1 MRALLGYHS
10 HRVRIDTQDAGPE
23 AYGGARSFTVCVPLL
38 CTMHQSSS
46 TKAASLAPIAA
57 RRSALLSRL
66 GALTNT
72 LMVRGVELGATDAL
86 RCDEPAVRDVC
97 VVVEAALL
105 LHLLPPLFTLGPPTV
120 NLVLWHVQQAA
131 RQRHAAVPDGNIP
144 LLTAAEAVALARG
157 LCEKHL
163 SIAAP
168 HAPSDVRDAY
178 AARMWICLG
187 LQRRVLHEWV
197 GAIGEFLGKAYAE
210 GALMTTADELGMV
223 VDLLTPL
230 SHLPFAIPDGAPGRG
245 MHLAAFLGFA
255 ARRPTHPIPS
265 AVTEATRHP
274 VGAHTAVA
282 STSRT
287 ERSQAA
293 ASLFSFDFFLNPPSL
308 ASTMLHRVPQG
319 PQGHVVSSAVGVSG
333 HDRFGS
339 EADYGEVDGSDDGDV
354 GDAYADSVGE
364 AAANGDEESE
374 GEGAVEGA
382 YASAHDDAPGDDDDA
397 YVPYEPF
404 EPCDTPCEDP
414 AVALVAMAEVA
425 TAYTVAGLSPHR
437 AAEAVAEA
445 AADAADAATAGD
457 VCYRRSS
464 SKVVMV
470 ETGAAAAFAA
480 PAAPATTPVE
490 SEVIAIVPKR
500 SHRGHRRPAAAAPIL
515 APILAPQEDPHALLV
530 QKLGEAAAAE
540 RAAAASAAAPWE
552 MEPLGGLG
560 LGGLLPMGSLA
571 DGALVAD
578 GEAMSVEY
586 LVGGRPLMALK
597 DEKAAVTAPSISA
610 EEAVVTAPSI
620 KTPEEQRE
628 VPSEP
633 LAEPALVPAIPLIA
647 AETQRAQD
655 SVSRE
660 YSEDSWEA
668 LKEAAAAV
676 ACSIAVRAQ
685 HPTEAL
691 LESPLPADL
700 GGSVEEEFVVAD

>member
-1 MRALLGYHS
+1 
-10 HRVRIDTQDAGPE
+10 
-23 AYGGARSFTVCVPLL
+23 
-38 CTMHQSSS
+38 MHLSSS
-46 TKAASLAPIAA
+46 PKAALLAPIAA

-66 GALTNT
+66 GSLTNT

-131 RQRHAAVPDGNIP
+131 RQQHAAVTDGNIP
-144 LLTAAEAVALARG
+144 LLKAAEAVALARG

-178 AARMWICLG
+178 AARMWVCLG

-255 ARRPTHPIPS
+255 ARRPTTPIPS
-265 AVTEATRHP
+265 AVTEATRHA
-274 VGAHTAVA
+274 VGAPTALT

-287 ERSQAA
+287 ERSHAA
-293 ASLFSFDFFLNPPSL
+293 ASLFSFDFFFNPPSL
-308 ASTMLHRVPQG
+308 ASTMLQRVPQG
-319 PQGHVVSSAVGVSG
+319 REGRAVGVGG
-333 HDRFGS
+333 HCRAGS

-354 GDAYADSVGE
+354 GDANAGSVGE

-382 YASAHDDAPGDDDDA
+382 YAPAHDDAPGDDDDA
-397 YVPYEPF
+397 YVPYEPY
-404 EPCDTPCEDP
+404 EPCD
-414 AVALVAMAEVA
+414 EV
-425 TAYTVAGLSPHR
+425 V
-437 AAEAVAEA
+437 
-445 AADAADAATAGD
+445 
-457 VCYRRSS
+457 
-464 SKVVMV
+464 V

-490 SEVIAIVPKR
+490 PEVIVIVHKR

-515 APILAPQEDPHALLV
+515 APQEDPHALLV
-530 QKLGEAAAAE
+530 QRLGEAAAAE

-560 LGGLLPMGSLA
+560 LDGLLPIGSLA

-578 GEAMSVEY
+578 GEAVSVEY

-597 DEKAAVTAPSISA
+597 DEEAAVTAPSISA
-610 EEAVVTAPSI
+610 EEAVTTAPSI
-620 KTPEEQRE
+620 KAPEEQRE
-628 VPSEP
+628 IPSEP
-633 LAEPALVPAIPLIA
+633 LAEPAPLMPAIPLIA
-647 AETQRAQD
+647 AETQRARD

-685 HPTEAL
+685 HPPEAL
-691 LESPLPADL
+691 LDRPLKLPADL
-700 GGSVEEEFVVAD
+700 GGSVEEEFVDAD

>member
-1 MRALLGYHS
+1 ML
-10 HRVRIDTQDAGPE
+10 
-23 AYGGARSFTVCVPLL
+23 
-38 CTMHQSSS
+38 QSSS
-46 TKAASLAPIAA
+46 ATAASLAPIAA

-131 RQRHAAVPDGNIP
+131 RQRHASVPDGNIP

-187 LQRRVLHEWV
+187 LQRRVQHEWV

-274 VGAHTAVA
+274 VGALTAVA

-374 GEGAVEGA
+374 GEGAVEGG

-404 EPCDTPCEDP
+404 EPCEEP
-414 AVALVAMAEVA
+414 AAALVAMAEAA

-490 SEVIAIVPKR
+490 SEVVAIVPKR

-578 GEAMSVEY
+578 GEAVSVEY

-597 DEKAAVTAPSISA
+597 DEEAAETAPSISAEEAAETAPSISA

-620 KTPEEQRE
+620 KAPEEQRE